1 MKYLLQKFNFA
12 TLKKGIEVENINLEQ
27 TELLETENIDIWETN
42 LTASKQPETVINT
55 DQMELAGLILKAL
68 GGKENVTSI
77 DACVTRL
84 RLEVKNSIIVDETV
98 ISKLGAAKV
107 LKIGNNGIQAIF
119 GSKAKVLAEE
129 LKKL

>member
-1 MKYLLQKFNFA
+1 MKHLLQKFNFA
-12 TLKKGIEVENINLEQ
+12 TLKKGTEVENINLEQ
-27 TELLETENIDIWETN
+27 TELLETENIDFWETN

>member
-1 MKYLLQKFNFA
+1 MKHLLQKFNFA

-42 LTASKQPETVINT
+42 LTTSKQPETVINT
-55 DQMELAGLILKAL
+55 DQIELAGLILKAL

-98 ISKLGAAKV
+98 IAKLGAAKV

>member
-1 MKYLLQKFNFA
+1 MKHLLQKFNFA

-27 TELLETENIDIWETN
+27 TELLETENIDFWETN
-42 LTASKQPETVINT
+42 LTTSKQPETVINT

-98 ISKLGAAKV
+98 IAKLGAAKV

>member
-1 MKYLLQKFNFA
+1 MKHLLQKFNFA

-42 LTASKQPETVINT
+42 LTTSKQPETVINT

-98 ISKLGAAKV
+98 IAKLGAAKV

>member
-1 MKYLLQKFNFA
+1 MKHLLQKFNFA

-27 TELLETENIDIWETN
+27 TELLETENIDFWETN

-98 ISKLGAAKV
+98 IAKLGAAKV

>member
-1 MKYLLQKFNFA
+1 MKHLLQKFNFA
-12 TLKKGIEVENINLEQ
+12 TLKKGTEVENINLEQ
-27 TELLETENIDIWETN
+27 TELLETENIDFWETN
-42 LTASKQPETVINT
+42 LTTSKQPETVINT

-98 ISKLGAAKV
+98 IAKLGAAKV

>member
-1 MKYLLQKFNFA
+1 MKHLLQKFNFA

-27 TELLETENIDIWETN
+27 TELLETENIDFWETN